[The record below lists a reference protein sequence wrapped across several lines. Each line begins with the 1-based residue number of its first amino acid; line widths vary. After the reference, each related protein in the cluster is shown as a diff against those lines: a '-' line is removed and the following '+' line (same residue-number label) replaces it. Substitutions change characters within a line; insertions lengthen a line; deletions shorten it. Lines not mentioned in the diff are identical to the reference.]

1 MQDEAARGRQS
12 VMRVGVSRAGMTGVH
27 GAGSPAIAV
36 AAGAAAREC
45 RNAMRVAV
53 SRTVTTNEI
62 REAARGDPTA
72 GMKRPTDTPTKAAE
86 AGAVTLECRNAM
98 KAVDS
103 KVVRTIEVPAAAR
116 GDRMAGVR
124 TMITAEPADS
134 AEATHGCRIETSMD
148 ALRAGRA
155 VRAARMTGMKMRITR
170 ITVNPPPTAG
180 NAEATHGCRIETSMD
195 ALRATTIK
203 AGRAVRA
210 ARMTGITVRITR
222 ITANPA
228 ATAEN
233 AEATH
238 GCRIGTRMDASR
250 AAKMSEAVRADPTI
264 RMKRTTGS
272 PVDLEAGAAL
282 PPWMKTSEEKS
293 HHGAGGLIRAGNCE
307 CLA

>member
-148 ALRAGRA
+148 GSKAAMTINAGRA
-155 VRAARMTGMKMRITR
+155 VRAAQMT
-170 ITVNPPPTAG
+170 
-180 NAEATHGCRIETSMD
+180 
-195 ALRATTIK
+195 
-203 AGRAVRA
+203 
-210 ARMTGITVRITR
+210 
-222 ITANPA
+222 
-228 ATAEN
+228 
-233 AEATH
+233 
-238 GCRIGTRMDASR
+238 
-250 AAKMSEAVRADPTI
+250 
-264 RMKRTTGS
+264 
-272 PVDLEAGAAL
+272 
-282 PPWMKTSEEKS
+282 
-293 HHGAGGLIRAGNCE
+293 
-307 CLA
+307 